1 MTMPAGK
8 LINNDLTID
17 FPQAVRGE
25 GVYLFD
31 PLGNRYLD
39 ACSGALVANLGHG
52 RPEIIR
58 AMADQAEELAY
69 VYRYHFSSPAAE
81 KLAERYCRLTDRP
94 MGAVYFTNSGS
105 EATEAAVKL
114 ARTAHLAAGRPDK
127 FKIISRW
134 YSYHGVTMAALNWS
148 GFPARRADY
157 EPYLPDS
164 RHIPAAYCYRC
175 AFNRTP
181 DACNLEC
188 ARALETTIQSEGADT
203 VAAFIA
209 EPVSGSSL
217 AAARPPEGYFK
228 IIREIC
234 DKYDVYFIA
243 EEVMTGAGRTGGKF
257 FASDHFPGRPDII
270 AFGKGV
276 GGGYYPLAGAM
287 ISPEL
292 ARTITQGRGG
302 FTAGQSFSG
311 HPAGMAAGSAILD
324 YFEAHDLVN
333 RATGLGE
340 YLGAGLAELAAR
352 PTVGDVRG
360 LGLMR
365 GLEFVADK
373 ATKQTFDPD
382 LHYYDRIYRAA
393 REEGVLI
400 LPGSGCDKGQTGAL
414 ALIGPPLTITDGEI
428 DELVAGLDRAI
439 ARVEKEVGF
448 A

>member
-1 MTMPAGK
+1 MTPPGK

-25 GVYLFD
+25 GVYLYD
-31 PLGNRYLD
+31 HQGKRYLD

-69 VYRYHFSSPAAE
+69 VYRYHFSTPAAE
-81 KLAERYCRLTDRP
+81 NLAERYCRLTDRP
-94 MGAVYFTNSGS
+94 MGAVYFANSGS
-105 EATEAAVKL
+105 EATETAVKL
-114 ARTAHLAAGRPDK
+114 ARTAHLAAGREGK
-127 FKIISRW
+127 HKVISRW
-134 YSYHGVTMAALNWS
+134 YSYHGITMGALNWS
-148 GFPARRADY
+148 GYPARRADY
-157 EPYLPDS
+157 EPYLPDA

-181 DACNLEC
+181 DSCNLDC
-188 ARALETTIQSEGADT
+188 ARALETAILNEGADT
-203 VAAFIA
+203 VAAFMA

-217 AAARPPEGYFK
+217 AAARPPDEYFR
-228 IIREIC
+228 IIRKIC
-234 DKYDVYFIA
+234 DQYEVYYIA

-257 FASDHFPGRPDII
+257 FASDHFPARPDVI

-292 ARTITQGRGG
+292 AKAIAQGRGG
-302 FTAGQSFSG
+302 YTAGQSFSG
-311 HPAGMAAGSAILD
+311 HPAGMAAGAAVLD
-324 YFEAHDLVN
+324 FLETHDLVN
-333 RATGLGE
+333 RAAELGDC
-340 YLGAGLAELAAR
+340 LGTRLEELAAH
-352 PTVGDVRG
+352 PSVGDVRG

-373 ATKQTFDPD
+373 ATKQTLDPA

-400 LPGSGCDKGQTGAL
+400 LPGAGCDKGQTGAL
-414 ALIGPPLTITDGEI
+414 ALIGPPLTITKSEL

-439 ARVEKEVGF
+439 GRVEKEVGL